1 MQGLGGIRMDHQ
13 RAQAIGKLLYSKY
26 DYDKRGAINP
36 NQCYQMF
43 ADNCYRTL
51 VSLCLFRIYKHHQH

>member
-13 RAQAIGKLLYSKY
+13 RAQAIGKLLFSKY

-51 VSLCLFRIYKHHQH
+51 VSYKLFRI